1 MNRRDFLKSTLA
13 AAALAPMTGLAA
25 QTGTAT
31 DGSAEKKQTP
41 GEGKAGAATG
51 AQVTRR
57 PYRDTNLTL
66 PLLGFGLMR
75 LPQKDGR
82 IDRPV
87 AEAMVAQAMRAGCN
101 YFDTAYMYHDGDSE
115 KFVGE
120 VLSKYPRDSYF
131 LTSKMP
137 LAQLTQEAEIPRI
150 FDEQLARTKAGYF
163 DFYFMHWVN
172 AAHWKLAKKLHVL
185 DFMKKQ
191 QKAGKIRR
199 LGFSYHGEPEVL
211 KVVAEAYPWDLV
223 QIQLNYLD
231 WELCRSG
238 EQYEVLTKLGIP
250 VAVMEPLKGG
260 TLVNLTPEAEAIFAK
275 ANPSASVASWGLRYV
290 ASLPNVQVVL
300 SGMSTPDQ
308 MTDNLRTFSPL
319 KPLSDP
325 ERKTIAEA
333 LAVYRR
339 SGAIPCTACRY
350 CAPCPIGVD
359 IPRNLAL
366 HNQLKG
372 GLALF
377 HVKLVYDAMQERQR
391 ASSCVGCGACLKKC
405 PQKID
410 IPRHM
415 REIAAEFK

>member
-1 MNRRDFLKSTLA
+1 MDQVDLLK
-13 AAALAPMTGLAA
+13 
-25 QTGTAT
+25 
-31 DGSAEKKQTP
+31 
-41 GEGKAGAATG
+41 GKPPS

-57 PYRDTNLTL
+57 PHREAGLTL

-75 LPQKDGR
+75 LPQKDGE
-82 IDRPV
+82 IDRPL
-87 AEAMVAQAMRAGCN
+87 AEAMVAEAMRAGCN

-115 KFVGE
+115 KFVGD

-131 LTSKMP
+131 LTTKMP
-137 LAQLTQEAEIPRI
+137 LALLKEEGDVPRI
-150 FDEQLARTKAGYF
+150 FGEQLARTRAGYF

-172 AAHWKLAKKLHVL
+172 AAHWDRATELRVL
-185 DFMKKQ
+185 DFMKGQ
-191 QKAGKIRR
+191 QAQGKIRR

-211 KVVAEAYPWDLV
+211 EVVAKAHPWDLV

-231 WELCRSG
+231 WDLCRAA
-238 EQYEVLTKLGIP
+238 EQYAVLTALGIP

-260 TLVNLTPEAEAIFAK
+260 SLVNLTPEAKAILAR
-275 ANPSASVASWGLRYV
+275 ANPEASAASWGLRYV

-300 SGMSTPDQ
+300 SGMSAPEQ
-308 MTDNLRTFSPL
+308 LADNLRTFSPL
-319 KPLSDP
+319 TPLSDG
-325 ERKTIAEA
+325 ERQVLAEA

-350 CAPCPIGVD
+350 CAPCPMGVD

-377 HVKLVYDAMQERQR
+377 HVKLVYDAMRDNHR
-391 ASSCVGCGACLKKC
+391 AHSCVGCGACLKKC

-415 REIAAEFK
+415 REIAAEFR